1 MLIPTVI
8 EQTARGERAYDI
20 YSQLLGQ
27 RIVFFGRPLDS
38 DLANLIVAQLL
49 FLESEDPDKDINLY
63 INSPGGEGSAM
74 LAIYDTIQTL
84 RPEVAT
90 TCIGLAASAAA
101 VILAA
106 GAPGKRMLLPHS
118 RVLIHQPHVPGGIDG
133 QASDIEIHAREIVR
147 QKDQMI
153 SILARHTGQSEE
165 TIRRDTDRDRWLP
178 AEEAVAYGLADG
190 IISPSRIPAGLQV
203 EGAVDLAATRP
214 APAKGK
220 S

>member
-27 RIVFFGRPLDS
+27 RIVFLGKPFDA
-38 DLANLIVAQLL
+38 DVANLIVAQLL
-49 FLESEDPDKDINLY
+49 HLEAQDPDKDVNLY

-74 LAIYDTIQTL
+74 MAIYDTIQSL
-84 RPEVAT
+84 KPEVAT
-90 TCIGLAASAAA
+90 TCVGLAASAGA

-106 GAPGKRMLLPHS
+106 GAAGKRMVLPHS
-118 RVLIHQPHVPGGIDG
+118 RVLIHQPHVVGGIEG
-133 QASDIEIHAREIVR
+133 QASDIEIQAREIVR
-147 QKDQMI
+147 QKDQTI
-153 SILARHTGQSEE
+153 AILSHHTGQDEE
-165 TIRRDTDRDRWLP
+165 TIRRDTDRDRWMS

-190 IISPSRIPAGLQV
+190 ILAPSRLPAGMS
-203 EGAVDLAATRP
+203 R
-214 APAKGK
+214 

>member
-27 RIVFFGRPLDS
+27 RIVFLGKPFDA
-38 DLANLIVAQLL
+38 DVANLIVAQLL
-49 FLESEDPDKDINLY
+49 HLEAQDPDKDVNLY

-74 LAIYDTIQTL
+74 MAIYDTIQSL
-84 RPEVAT
+84 KPEVAT
-90 TCIGLAASAAA
+90 TCVGLAASAGA

-106 GAPGKRMLLPHS
+106 GAAGKRMVLPHS
-118 RVLIHQPHVPGGIDG
+118 RVLIHQPHVVGGIEG
-133 QASDIEIHAREIVR
+133 QASDIEIQAREIVR
-147 QKDQMI
+147 QKDQTI
-153 SILARHTGQSEE
+153 AILSHHTGQNEE
-165 TIRRDTDRDRWLP
+165 TIRRDTDRDRWMS

-190 IISPSRIPAGLQV
+190 ILAPSRLPAGMS
-203 EGAVDLAATRP
+203 R
-214 APAKGK
+214 